1 MCGIAG
7 FISPRGKSLKET
19 LISMTSALSH
29 RGPDGE
35 GFYYQEIGDT
45 VIGLGHRR
53 LSIIDLS
60 NAANQPMHYDGLHI
74 IFNGEIYNYNEIR
87 DELISLGH
95 HFLTHSDTEV
105 ILHGWREWGEKS
117 IEKWKGM
124 FAIALFDE
132 NKNNTDALASFLQ
145 YNYVP
150 SPYSIFKDC
159 YKIPAGHWLKFNLE
173 TKKISLQSYWNVY
186 DCYNKPKLD
195 IDLREAIEE
204 TEKILQK
211 AFQYRMVA
219 DVPVGVFLSGGFD
232 SSCVTALLQK
242 NNTEKIK
249 TFTIGS
255 TDKKLDEAPYAKKIA
270 EHLGT

>member
-105 ILHGWREWGEKS
+105 ILHGWKEWGEKS
-117 IEKWKGM
+117 IGKWKGM

-132 NKNNTDALASFLQ
+132 NNNELICIRDRAGVKPFHYYFKNDFFLYGSELKALM
-145 YNYVP
+145 VH
-150 SPYSIFKDC
+150 
-159 YKIPAGHWLKFNLE
+159 PAF
-173 TKKISLQSYWNVY
+173 
-186 DCYNKPKLD
+186 
-195 IDLREAIEE
+195 
-204 TEKILQK
+204 
-211 AFQYRMVA
+211 
-219 DVPVGVFLSGGFD
+219 
-232 SSCVTALLQK
+232 
-242 NNTEKIK
+242 
-249 TFTIGS
+249 
-255 TDKKLDEAPYAKKIA
+255 
-270 EHLGT
+270 